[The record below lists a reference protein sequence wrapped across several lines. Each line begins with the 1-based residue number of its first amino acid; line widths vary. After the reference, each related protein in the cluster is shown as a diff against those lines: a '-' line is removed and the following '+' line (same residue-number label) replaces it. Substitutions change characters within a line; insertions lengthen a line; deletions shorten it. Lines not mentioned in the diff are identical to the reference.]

1 MSQYQTL
8 VNILDEIRK
17 EAPSL
22 YKSYYPLET
31 ELEKRNLALS
41 KCYIHL
47 FLKVKFGLLDFTKR
61 EEFITDGPFDGGID
75 AYYIDSINRMI
86 YIIQSK
92 FRMSKQNFEEKTIS
106 IDELL
111 SMDVNR
117 VTDGLDVDEQGNKYN
132 SKIISLIEK
141 IQKIAD
147 ISRYKYEVILLA
159 NLKNYTTTQ
168 INKVIAGFPVQI
180 FSFEKCYEELVF
192 PVVSGSYYYSKNLII
207 NINLT
212 NKEISSSKIRY
223 PVKAKS
229 IECEISVLFV
239 PTLEI
244 AEKFSCLKNSILK
257 YNPRSYLGLLR
268 NPVNA
273 NISRTISESTY
284 NEFALYNNG
293 ITILSDNTYFQ
304 EKVGKIGKGQ
314 LSLENP
320 QIINGAQTAYTLSA
334 VYENAVKN
342 NLDVEALF
350 NDKEVMLKVIT
361 FPDKENMNETLLLE
375 LITEISRA
383 TNLQTAVKEADR
395 RANDPI
401 QLELQKQLF
410 QKFGYFY
417 ERKKGEFYDGIKNHY
432 ISKDKIINRQIFL
445 RVLYTLDG
453 NPALASRVSER
464 FLFKKEALP
473 VLIKLDQIE
482 QIFFAYK
489 CTLYLRE
496 IRKTFDRQENN
507 RFGVVHFGNAL
518 ENGIFAVVYVVSKTN
533 TDISQKNI
541 NEFEKRCL
549 AVLKRWLEF
558 EEYVK
563 VQKRNSAYFRK
574 LIDSK
579 TGIES
584 IETEFNKYYRSDTL
598 MADLND
604 FFNIK

>member
-17 EAPSL
+17 EAPST
-22 YKSYYPLET
+22 YKNYYPLESDT
-31 ELEKRNLALS
+31 EKRNLALS

-61 EEFITDGPFDGGID
+61 EEYITDGPSDGGID
-75 AYYIDSINRMI
+75 AYYIDSTNRVI
-86 YIIQSK
+86 FLIQSK
-92 FRMSKQNFEEKTIS
+92 FRMSRKNFEEKTIS

-111 SMDVNR
+111 SMDVSR
-117 VTDGLDVDEQGNKYN
+117 VTDGQMTDEQGQKYN
-132 SKIISLIEK
+132 SKILSLIEK

-147 ISRYKYEVILLA
+147 ISRYNYEIILLA
-159 NLKNYTTTQ
+159 NLKNYKTTQ
-168 INKVIAGFPVQI
+168 INRVVAGFPVQV
-180 FSFEKCYEELVF
+180 FNFEKCYEELVF

-257 YNPRSYLGLLR
+257 YNPRSYLGLSR

-273 NISRTISESTY
+273 NISKTISESTY

-304 EKVGKIGKGQ
+304 EKVGKIGRGQ

-320 QIINGAQTAYTLSA
+320 QIINGAQTAYTLST
-334 VYENAVKN
+334 VYENAIKSN
-342 NLDVEALF
+342 IDVEGLF

-383 TNLQTAVKEADR
+383 TNLQTSVKEADR

-410 QKFGYFY
+410 QNFGYFY
-417 ERKKGEFYDGIKNHY
+417 ERKKGEFFDGIKNHY
-432 ISKDKIINRQIFL
+432 ISKEKIINRQIFF
-445 RVLYTLDG
+445 RVLFTL
-453 NPALASRVSER
+453 NSSPALASRVSER
-464 FLFKKEALP
+464 FLFKKDTLP
-473 VLIKLDQIE
+473 VLIKLNQIAK
-482 QIFFAYK
+482 IFFAYR
-489 CTLYLRE
+489 CTIYLRE
-496 IRKTFDRQENN
+496 MRRIFDKQENN

-518 ENGIFAVVYVVSKTN
+518 ENGIYAVVYVVSQTN
-533 TDISQKNI
+533 PDISKDNTE
-541 NEFEKRCL
+541 EFEKRCL
-549 AVLKRWLEF
+549 VVLKKWLEF
-558 EEYVK
+558 EEFVK
-563 VQKRNSAYFRK
+563 AQKRNSNFFRR

-584 IETEFNKYYRSDTL
+584 IETEFNKYYRSDNL
-598 MADLND
+598 MVDLNS
-604 FFNIK
+604 FFKIK